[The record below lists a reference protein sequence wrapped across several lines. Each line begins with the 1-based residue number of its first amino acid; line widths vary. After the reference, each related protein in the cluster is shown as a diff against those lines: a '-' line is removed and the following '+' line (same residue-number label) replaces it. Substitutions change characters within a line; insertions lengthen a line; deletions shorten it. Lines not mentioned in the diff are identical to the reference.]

1 MSDKLNRSYV
11 DEKGNSFNES
21 AYELLECIITNVNK
35 ESSDIRNMVGFIKIH
50 ESLFAPSI
58 VAEIGIRD
66 EVNFL
71 EEFSI
76 IGNEKIKLSIKTKAL
91 GIENVI
97 EFSLRA
103 QKYHDYAR
111 SANDNQ
117 TQAYVLVAISEFA
130 YVAPLKIITY
140 SNAKAEP
147 HDIFITEIFKRDLNT
162 PIVVKGQMAST
173 YKGNLNL
180 QNPIK
185 ACQKLVESAFD
196 FNQTPYFLYQDLS
209 SNVYLSPLSFINDR
223 EENKVYRT
231 FNNDKQ
237 LRSDPNSKLNY
248 FERSSQILK
257 ISSNIGLSPSLQAKK
272 GAFASEHRYIN
283 LSKKEWYSDYRKS
296 NSDTYPG
303 RATPSRNS
311 IMTGQ
316 SSPTNRVNLNLELDI
331 NTEHTTSKQL
341 PRVGTAP
348 ITGDNEVSLTDASQ
362 ARVQYHF
369 VNDSAAKIGR
379 SGNSDLEMT
388 AELFAGS
395 NLSNIFDTLVTM
407 VEQASSMGQL
417 IKVQKHRSEAYMANY
432 DACSHKFEVMG
443 DPLLNPGRTIQLLF
457 PKSTSPEVLKNR
469 NDIYDKVLSGD
480 YLIFSTMHTFMDGTH
495 TTEVV
500 AKTDSIKPTEN
511 L

>member
-21 AYELLECIITNVNK
+21 SYELLECIITNVD
-35 ESSDIRNMVGFIKIH
+35 SDSADIRNMVGFIKIH

-117 TQAYVLVAISEFA
+117 TQAYVLVAISEYA

-140 SNAKAEP
+140 SNEIPESHDKIIAK
-147 HDIFITEIFKRDLNT
+147 IFKRDLNT
-162 PIVVKGQMAST
+162 PLVVKGKMAST

-237 LRSDPNSKLNY
+237 LRSDPDSKINY

-283 LSKKEWYSDYRKS
+283 LSKKEWYAPVAQYQRPDV
-296 NSDTYPG
+296 G
-303 RATPSRNS
+303 APSRAAS
-311 IMTGQ
+311 MAGLG
-316 SSPTNRVNLNLELDI
+316 SRNRVQLNLDI
-331 NTEHTTSKQL
+331 DIKPEHTTSKQL

-348 ITGDNEVSLTDASQ
+348 ITGDTEEPLTNASQ

-369 VNDSAAKIGR
+369 VNDTAQQV
-379 SGNSDLEMT
+379 GNMT
-388 AELFAGS
+388 GDAFKLMSQMFEASPLGFV
-395 NLSNIFDTLVTM
+395 FDTINEM
-407 VEQASSMGQL
+407 IKESSMGQL
-417 IKVQKHRSEAYMANY
+417 SKLQKHRSEAYMANY

-500 AKTDSIKPTEN
+500 AKTDSIQPTEN

>member
-11 DEKGNSFNES
+11 DEKGNSLNES
-21 AYELLECIITNVNK
+21 AYELSECIITNV
-35 ESSDIRNMVGFIKIH
+35 EGDSSDIRNMVGFIKIH

-66 EVNFL
+66 EVNLL
-71 EEFSI
+71 EEFGI
-76 IGNEKIKLSIKTKAL
+76 IGNEKIKLEIKTKAL

-97 EFSLRA
+97 KFSLRA

-117 TQAYVLVAISEFA
+117 TQAYVLIAVSEYA

-140 SNAKAEP
+140 SNGESELIDKIIAK
-147 HDIFITEIFKRDLNT
+147 IFKRDLNT
-162 PIVVKGQMAST
+162 PLVVKGDMCST

-223 EENKVYRT
+223 TQNKVYRT

-237 LRSDPNSKLNY
+237 LRSDPNSKINY
-248 FERSSQILK
+248 FERSAQILK

-283 LSKKEWYSDYRKS
+283 LNSKEWY
-296 NSDTYPG
+296 
-303 RATPSRNS
+303 APSGN
-311 IMTGQ
+311 GQ
-316 SSPTNRVNLNLELDI
+316 TNEPNRVKLNLELDI
-331 NTEHTTSKQL
+331 NKDHTTSKKL
-341 PRVGTAP
+341 PLVGTAP
-348 ITGDNEVSLTDASQ
+348 IFTDNEEPLTQASQ
-362 ARVQYHF
+362 ARVEYHF
-369 VNDSAAKIGR
+369 VNN
-379 SGNSDLEMT
+379 SGQTVGHSGFEALADLET
-388 AELFAGS
+388 LFQGS
-395 NLSNIFDTLVTM
+395 AV
-407 VEQASSMGQL
+407 SSYFSAFSEFIKHSSLGQL
-417 IKVQKHRSEAYMANY
+417 GKLQKHRSEAYMANY

-457 PKSTSPEVLKNR
+457 PKSTSPEALKNR

>member
-21 AYELLECIITNVNK
+21 SYELLECIITNVNGD
-35 ESSDIRNMVGFIKIH
+35 SSDIRNMVGFIKIH

-117 TQAYVLVAISEFA
+117 TQAYVLVAISEYA

-140 SNAKAEP
+140 SNDLPELHEKIIAK
-147 HDIFITEIFKRDLNT
+147 IFKRDLNT
-162 PIVVKGQMAST
+162 PIVVKGNMAST

-180 QNPIK
+180 QNPIR

-237 LRSDPNSKLNY
+237 LRSDPNSKINY

-283 LSKKEWYSDYRKS
+283 LSRKEWYAPSSQYQVPD
-296 NSDTYPG
+296 PAG
-303 RATPSRNS
+303 PSRAS
-311 IMTGQ
+311 AMAGIGAG
-316 SSPTNRVNLNLELDI
+316 NRVKLNLELDI
-331 NTEHTTSKQL
+331 NPEHTTSKKL

-348 ITGDNEVSLTDASQ
+348 INGDIEEPLSQASQ

-369 VNDSAAKIGR
+369 VNNSAQEVSSVGMSALEGLAGMFQG
-379 SGNSDLEMT
+379 SGFDL
-388 AELFAGS
+388 L
-395 NLSNIFDTLVTM
+395 FDTVN
-407 VEQASSMGQL
+407 EFIKESSMGQL
-417 IKVQKHRSEAYMANY
+417 SKLQKHRSEAYMANY

-457 PKSTSPEVLKNR
+457 PKSTSPEALKNR

-500 AKTDSIKPTEN
+500 AKTDSIQPTEN

>member
-21 AYELLECIITNVNK
+21 SYELLECIITNVDGD
-35 ESSDIRNMVGFIKIH
+35 SADIRNMVGFIKIH

-117 TQAYVLVAISEFA
+117 TQAYVLVAISEYA

-140 SNAKAEP
+140 SNEMVEP
-147 HDIFITEIFKRDLNT
+147 HDKIIAKIFKRDLNT
-162 PIVVKGQMAST
+162 PLVVKGNMAST

-237 LRSDPNSKLNY
+237 LRSDPDSKINY

-283 LSKKEWYSDYRKS
+283 LSKKEWYA
-296 NSDTYPG
+296 P
-303 RATPSRNS
+303 A
-311 IMTGQ
+311 GQ
-316 SSPTNRVNLNLELDI
+316 YGAGNRVKLNLELDI
-331 NTEHTTSKQL
+331 KPEHTTSKQL

-348 ITGDNEVSLTDASQ
+348 ITGDTEEPLTNASQ

-369 VNDSAAKIGR
+369 VNDSAQEVSSLGMSALEDLAATFEK
-379 SGNSDLEMT
+379 SGFGLV
-388 AELFAGS
+388 
-395 NLSNIFDTLVTM
+395 FDTINEM
-407 VEQASSMGQL
+407 IKESSMGQL
-417 IKVQKHRSEAYMANY
+417 SKLQKHRSEAYMANY

-500 AKTDSIKPTEN
+500 AKTDSIQPTEN

>member
-21 AYELLECIITNVNK
+21 SYELLECIITNVDGD
-35 ESSDIRNMVGFIKIH
+35 SADIRNMVGFIKIH

-117 TQAYVLVAISEFA
+117 TQAYVLVAISEYA

-140 SNAKAEP
+140 SNEIPESHDKIIAK
-147 HDIFITEIFKRDLNT
+147 IFKRDLNT
-162 PIVVKGQMAST
+162 PLVVKGKMAST

-237 LRSDPNSKLNY
+237 LRSDPDSKINY

-283 LSKKEWYSDYRKS
+283 LSKKEWY
-296 NSDTYPG
+296 
-303 RATPSRNS
+303 TPS
-311 IMTGQ
+311 GQ
-316 SSPTNRVNLNLELDI
+316 YGAGNRVKLNLELDI
-331 NTEHTTSKQL
+331 KPEHTTAKQL

-348 ITGDNEVSLTDASQ
+348 ITGDTEEPLTEASQ

-369 VNDSAAKIGR
+369 VNDSAQEVSSVGMSALEAFAATFEE
-379 SGNSDLEMT
+379 SGFGLM
-388 AELFAGS
+388 
-395 NLSNIFDTLVTM
+395 FDTINEM
-407 VEQASSMGQL
+407 IKESSMGQL
-417 IKVQKHRSEAYMANY
+417 SKLQKHRSEAYMANY

-500 AKTDSIKPTEN
+500 AKTDSIQPTEN